1 MVVDQIAPYNL
12 WFCVCASYCPC
23 DVITAPDVGS
33 PGSLFDRAKLE
44 KANISDIG
52 DAACRPVYDAHSSVL
67 RSTMTGICSFY
78 ISDSDWCLSML
89 LYVHA
94 RFSYH
99 NILLSISFNALA
111 SFSVVLTLS
120 GLLRFAIF
128 LNPASVL
135 PSFISW
141 CALRLECECVG
152 KRQWPQASSF
162 GLVEVKWVVTLV
174 GIFIYLLNISPC

>member
-1 MVVDQIAPYNL
+1 MIKFRPHDFGWLWIKSRRTTCGFVSVRLTVPVTSSLHLMLEVLAHCSIAQ
-12 WFCVCASYCPC
+12 
-23 DVITAPDVGS
+23 
-33 PGSLFDRAKLE
+33 KLE
-44 KANISDIG
+44 KANISDNG
-52 DAACRPVYDAHSSVL
+52 DAACRPVYDADSSVL

-78 ISDSDWCLSML
+78 ISDSDWCLSLL
-89 LYVHA
+89 LYVQA

-135 PSFISW
+135 PSFIS
-141 CALRLECECVG
+141 
-152 KRQWPQASSF
+152 
-162 GLVEVKWVVTLV
+162 
-174 GIFIYLLNISPC
+174 